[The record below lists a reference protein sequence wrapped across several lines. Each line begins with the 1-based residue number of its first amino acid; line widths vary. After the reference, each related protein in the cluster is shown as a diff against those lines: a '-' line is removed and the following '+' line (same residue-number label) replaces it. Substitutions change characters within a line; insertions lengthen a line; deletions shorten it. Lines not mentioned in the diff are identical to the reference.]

1 MIDKP
6 IYFVPEILQMLG
18 ISYASFYR
26 RIKKNE
32 NLKHLI
38 QAKKRKNFYKKGELD
53 IILQHIV

>member
-6 IYFVPEILQMLG
+6 IYFVPEILQILG
-18 ISYASFYR
+18 ISYTSFYR

-38 QAKKRKNFYKKGELD
+38 QAQKRKNFYKKAELD
-53 IILQHIV
+53 MILQHIA